1 MATPEILP
9 LFGADR
15 RKRYCASVIRRCAGR
30 LEAIINGLLSINHGI
45 RGPSINHTANFYSAR
60 TFYILFP
67 WRQHSR
73 WLRLANTFSA
83 AACVVF

>member
-45 RGPSINHTANFYSAR
+45 RGPSINHIYGQFLFGAHFLYIISMASA
-60 TFYILFP
+60 L
-67 WRQHSR
+67 SV
-73 WLRLANTFSA
+73 A
-83 AACVVF
+83 AAR